1 MSGPIRTLIV
11 DDEQII
17 RDIVTDILA
26 CEGGAVE
33 AVGVAT
39 CAEALRLARSQEFDV
54 VLIDVCMEDGDGVDL
69 LRQFREVRPEARI
82 YMVTGYEVEERLQQA
97 LANGATGA
105 IRKPF
110 RVSEILE
117 VIYGGAKPPSPLS

>member
-17 RDIVTDILA
+17 RDIVADILA

-39 CAEALRLARSQEFDV
+39 CAEALRLARTQEFDV
-54 VLIDVCMEDGDGVDL
+54 VLLDVCMEDGDGVEL
-69 LRQFREVRPEARI
+69 LRQFRELRPDARI
-82 YMVTGYEVEERLQQA
+82 YMVTGYEVENQLQQA
-97 LANGATGA
+97 LAEGATGT

-110 RVSEILE
+110 RVHEILS
-117 VIYGGAKPPSPLS
+117 VIYGGTPPRPSVS